1 MYVYTIWRVK
11 MHPNQYYP
19 LIQTNDVAGTAEF
32 YQRHFNFKPM
42 FESDW
47 YVHLQSRTE
56 PSVNLAVLEHDHET
70 IPAEARGITRGVIL
84 TFEVD
89 DVDAEDE
96 RLRGEGV
103 PVVYSLKSE
112 EHGQRHAI
120 YRDPNGIMIDVITPI
135 PPSDEFAAGYSDE
148 ALPT

>member
-1 MYVYTIWRVK
+1 
-11 MHPNQYYP
+11 MHPKQYYP
-19 LIQTNDVAGTAEF
+19 LIQTDDVAGTAAF
-32 YQRHFNFKPM
+32 YQRHFNLKPM

-47 YVHLQSRTE
+47 YVHLQSRTQ
-56 PSVNLAVLEHDHET
+56 PSVNLAILEHDHET

-89 DVDAEDE
+89 DVDAEDA
-96 RLRGEGV
+96 RLRAEGV
-103 PVVYSLKSE
+103 PVVNPLVSV

-135 PPSDEFAAGYSDE
+135 PPSEEFAAGYADE
-148 ALPT
+148 ALPS